1 MKVCAVTTWPP
12 HRDGVAL
19 YSAELYKQLSELAH
33 IEVIG
38 NITDQQ
44 VITESRRSGNLA
56 VLRCW
61 KRGLL
66 YPLHVFRSVLKS
78 GCHVVHL
85 QHGWLLYGGFI
96 SFLLFPILLAA
107 FRVSHKSSVV
117 TMHTV
122 IRKDAH
128 IYENFL
134 VNCLAMMAVL
144 LVSKSVVH
152 FSDKVI
158 VHNSL
163 MKKILQT
170 EYGADE
176 EKIVVIPHGI
186 KKAAKEPES
195 SKKSNELCILS
206 LGFLRKEKRIDCLIE
221 AFEKFVEKV
230 PNAKLV
236 LVGGKHAHDKVAY
249 PECFERLLSPKIQ
262 KHVFFA
268 GFVDEK
274 RLNRL
279 IWSSDIIVLQYA
291 KPCYVEAS
299 GTLAAVADY
308 GKPVVCGKVSK
319 FQSELQN
326 GEHYVAVENFD
337 STELS
342 QALVLLTE
350 NRELRDRI
358 GKNLKNRFRDRS
370 WSNVAKEH
378 INLYRS
384 LILGK

>member
-1 MKVCAVTTWPP
+1 
-12 HRDGVAL
+12 
-19 YSAELYKQLSELAH
+19 
-33 IEVIG
+33 
-38 NITDQQ
+38 
-44 VITESRRSGNLA
+44 
-56 VLRCW
+56 
-61 KRGLL
+61 
-66 YPLHVFRSVLKS
+66 
-78 GCHVVHL
+78 
-85 QHGWLLYGGFI
+85 
-96 SFLLFPILLAA
+96 
-107 FRVSHKSSVV
+107 
-117 TMHTV
+117 
-122 IRKDAH
+122 
-128 IYENFL
+128 
-134 VNCLAMMAVL
+134 MMAVL